1 MIKILKLDRSTHRW
15 DIISEREFRSQY
27 KYSPSSSMPMPL
39 QQSNNYTN
47 VVSYARLR
55 NRGWDIFGHIRSIDS
70 VSLVWDNEIISIEVV
85 YKYVSKLGYYV
96 SIRPLI
102 ESYIRDQKIANIL

>member
-15 DIISEREFRSQY
+15 EIISEREFRSQY
-27 KYSPSSSMPMPL
+27 RYSPSSSTSL
-39 QQSNNYTN
+39 QHKNSYTN
-47 VVSYARLR
+47 VVWTALLR